1 MLVNSIF
8 QAVVSKLQFQ
18 ACVQVVTQ
26 ILNTWDNVVQSASAT
41 FFVVQL
47 DQVIGQT
54 LFIIVATWESK
65 AVCVQAFHVIQS
77 ATSSQVNT
85 STVVQIRFTIA
96 VLKAFEPATNAA
108 SASIEPVCARHSAT
122 SSQFKSQ
129 IRLLI
134 NVVSSHITVGFQA
147 IQSATYSQLRAHDK
161 SPTRSN
167 IACCTFTLLIIAVT
181 ISHAI
186 SVHTPQYVRGA
197 VVQVVVSQVVQD
209 ELQESHVSQV
219 IV

>member
-8 QAVVSKLQFQ
+8 QDVVSKLQFQ
-18 ACVQVVTQ
+18 ACVQDVTQ
-26 ILNTWDNVVQSASAT
+26 ILNTCDKVVQSASVT

-65 AVCVQAFHVIQS
+65 ADCVQALLDIHV
-77 ATSSQVNT
+77 ATSSHVNT
-85 STVVQIRFTIA
+85 SVSLAIKFTIA
-96 VLKAFEPATNAA
+96 VLNAFDQAINHARA
-108 SASIEPVCARHSAT
+108 LIEAVCSRQFAT

-134 NVVSSHITVGFQA
+134 NVVSSHITAGFQE
-147 IQSATYSQLRAHDK
+147 IQSATSSQLHAQDK

-181 ISHAI
+181 ISPAI
-186 SVHTPQYVRGA
+186 SVHTPQYVRG
-197 VVQVVVSQVVQD
+197 
-209 ELQESHVSQV
+209 ELQQQAVAFVHEVHVQQELQV
-219 IV
+219 II